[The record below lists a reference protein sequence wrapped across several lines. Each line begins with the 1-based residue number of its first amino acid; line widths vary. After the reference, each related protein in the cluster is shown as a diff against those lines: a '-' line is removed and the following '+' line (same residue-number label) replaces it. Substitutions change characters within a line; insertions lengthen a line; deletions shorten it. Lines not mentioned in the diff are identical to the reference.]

1 MAGIGPISSQ
11 EIDRQRLKSTN
22 YEQAKSW
29 AVKAHLEKHYR
40 YDAEELRNLQILE
53 TKRNAKE
60 EIIYIAVAD
69 ERDIKDIYSRKAECR
84 SDDTIVR
91 SFIPPQYW
99 DRFAAL
105 NRICTQ
111 RRTQDAL
118 LKTQIRFG
126 TRDLIVLT
134 KEKGSQEPYVVT
146 DADSFAE
153 EERLP
158 EVDMRIKWRFQ
169 EDRPQR
175 RRVASPSVSPHPA
188 SRQRQQER
196 PTNPQITR
204 QISQLSQQE
213 EINLKNRKKQR
224 TTQNE
229 EQSGLPAVQNMNITQ

>member
-1 MAGIGPISSQ
+1 MANGQRAARQREKEHNCKKLKVSKIHHWFGSSSSEDTENEQDENWSKVEREQDNLNKKKRRKERLENKKAELTIKARRMAGIGPISSQ
-11 EIDRQRLKSTN
+11 EIDRQKLKTRN

-40 YDAEELRNLQILE
+40 YDLEELKNLEILE

-134 KEKGSQEPYVVT
+134 KEKG
-146 DADSFAE
+146 A
-153 EERLP
+153 RNH
-158 EVDMRIKWRFQ
+158 M
-169 EDRPQR
+169 
-175 RRVASPSVSPHPA
+175 
-188 SRQRQQER
+188 
-196 PTNPQITR
+196 
-204 QISQLSQQE
+204 
-213 EINLKNRKKQR
+213 
-224 TTQNE
+224 
-229 EQSGLPAVQNMNITQ
+229 